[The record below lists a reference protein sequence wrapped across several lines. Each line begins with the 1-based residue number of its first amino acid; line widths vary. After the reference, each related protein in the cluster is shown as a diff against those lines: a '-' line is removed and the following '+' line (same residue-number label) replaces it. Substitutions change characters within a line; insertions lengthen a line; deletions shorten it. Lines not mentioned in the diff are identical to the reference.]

1 MDSTI
6 QKKTYTIVIT
16 RDEGDVGGFVGMCDE
31 LYANSQVETYDEI
44 MENMKE
50 AVELVAE
57 ESGNTSDSKCLQY
70 KNNSKNL

>member
-6 QKKTYTIVIT
+6 QKKTYTIIIT

-50 AVELVAE
+50 AVETCSRGIWQHERFQMLAVQE
-57 ESGNTSDSKCLQY
+57 
-70 KNNSKNL
+70 